1 MKPNPS
7 QYSGTLKN
15 TICQRCGKDLNN
27 KNRIEQDKHEE
38 ECKKQQKLY

>member
-15 TICQRCGKDLNN
+15 SICIRCGKDLNN
-27 KNRIEQDKHEE
+27 KDRIEQDLHEK
-38 ECKKQQKLY
+38 ECRKQTKL